1 MERINPFHQ
10 EKGDAMRRFLPLL
23 GLLIAAC
30 SPRAFVSN
38 DTGVTVTPRPTAT
51 PAAAITLVAPNA
63 LPTSQ
68 FTDPVLVLGEYQ
80 YNLVCAHCHGYEGQG
95 QLAESIPQ
103 TEALGMHTVPAHNA
117 DSHVYQHPDQ
127 LLIRVIKEGVQ
138 NPLSHFPMPAFEGA
152 LTDEQINAILAYIK
166 TWWTDEQR
174 AHQAEITRQWAERD
188 AQLAAGGG

>member
-1 MERINPFHQ
+1 
-10 EKGDAMRRFLPLL
+10 MRCLSALL
-23 GLLIAAC
+23 VLLTLAAC
-30 SPRAFVSN
+30 TPQRIIPPPGSTA
-38 DTGVTVTPRPTAT
+38 TPRPTTA
-51 PAAAITLVAPNA
+51 PAAGITLVAPDA
-63 LPTSQ
+63 LPTSR

-103 TEALGMHTVPAHNA
+103 TELLGMHTVPAHNA

-152 LTDEQINAILAYIK
+152 LTDEQINAIIAYIK

-174 AHQAEITRQWAERD
+174 AHQAEVTQRWAEMD
-188 AQLAAGGG
+188 TGQP